1 MVSRICARYQ
11 IDTKFE
17 EQTMSENKARISI
30 EVVDGL
36 SCTKGQREAKLWDS
50 KLTGFFVRAYP
61 TGRKVY
67 AVKYRFGRTQRIVT
81 IGAHGAFTPDAARE
95 AATKILSHA
104 NLGTDTALARHAQKT
119 APTVKDLADNYF
131 TSGRMTQTKKRE
143 STWTG
148 DERRVAVHILPQI
161 GKLPINEVNSL
172 TAAKTI
178 FAIAKGKTAKT
189 QKGQKPRGVSNVTGG
204 AVAASRTKATVS
216 AMFNWGIEHMGLK
229 TNPFA
234 KIKTET
240 AKTKE
245 RFLSNG
251 EANSLIDA
259 INTLEAEKRL
269 SSAFA
274 DAFRILLLTGARK
287 SEITN
292 LQWHEVD
299 FENKLLRL
307 APERNKTGNKTGEA
321 KIMLMPAALSILS
334 RRHEEHKTAK
344 KIDQKSSNYV
354 FKSNRTNSGIVGLH
368 KSFKD
373 VLARADIGALRIHDL
388 RHSFASFAIADGA
401 NLYLVSKLLG
411 HANSRT
417 TERYAHLSND
427 PLHAAVTQIG
437 KRFEAINVD
446 NESGGEVIKP
456 RAFE

>member
-1 MVSRICARYQ
+1 MN
-11 IDTKFE
+11 
-17 EQTMSENKARISI
+17 ENKARISI
-30 EVVDGL
+30 ETVDGL

-50 KLTGFFVRAYP
+50 RLTGFFVRAYP

-81 IGAHGAFTPDAARE
+81 IGSHGSFTPETARIE
-95 AATKILSHA
+95 ATKILSHA
-104 NLGTDTALARHAQKT
+104 TLGKDTAIEKHARKT
-119 APTVKDLADNYF
+119 ALTVKDLADEYF
-131 TSGRMTQTKKRE
+131 TSGRMTETKKRE

-161 GKLPINEVNSL
+161 GKLPIKEVTSL

-178 FAIAKGKTAKT
+178 YNIAHGKTAKT
-189 QKGQKPRGVSNVTGG
+189 QKGQKPRGVSQVTGG
-204 AVAASRTKATVS
+204 AGTASRTKATVS
-216 AMFNWGIEHMGLK
+216 AMFNWGIRHMGLES
-229 TNPFA
+229 NPFA
-234 KIKTET
+234 GIKTET

-245 RFLSNG
+245 RFLSSS
-251 EANSLIDA
+251 EANSLIEA
-259 INTLEAEKRL
+259 INSLEAEKRL

-299 FENKLLRL
+299 FENRLLRL
-307 APERNKTGNKTGEA
+307 APERNKTGGKTGEA

-334 RRHEEHKTAK
+334 RRYEEHKAKK
-344 KIDQKSSNYV
+344 KIDQKLSNYV
-354 FKSNRTNSGIVGLH
+354 FKSSRNNGAIVGLH
-368 KSFKD
+368 KAFKD
-373 VLARADIGALRIHDL
+373 VLERADIGALRIHDL

-401 NLYLVSKLLG
+401 SLYLVSKLLG

-427 PLHAAVTQIG
+427 PLQAAVAQIG
-437 KRFEAINVD
+437 KRFEATNLD
-446 NESGGEVIKP
+446 NSGGGEVIG
-456 RAFE
+456 RGNVIE